1 MCISTTRSFLTD
13 VGNWLLAVGPTF
25 IFPTAT
31 ESKLGQNDWQGGPT
45 AALGYAGQHFLTYVF
60 PQQWFKMGGDGQ
72 TSKQMDAHH
81 GQFSELSLSRL
92 NALGPAWRR
101 HNVLELRIDEQT
113 NTSIT

>member
-1 MCISTTRSFLTD
+1 MCISTTRSFLTMEGKLASAICGCQSD

-31 ESKLGQNDWQGGPT
+31 ESRLGQNGWHGGPT
-45 AALGYAGQHFLTYVF
+45 AALGYAGRTYGSHL
-60 PQQWFKMGGDGQ
+60 PCRHSSD
-72 TSKQMDAHH
+72 

-92 NALGPAWRR
+92 NAMGPAWRR